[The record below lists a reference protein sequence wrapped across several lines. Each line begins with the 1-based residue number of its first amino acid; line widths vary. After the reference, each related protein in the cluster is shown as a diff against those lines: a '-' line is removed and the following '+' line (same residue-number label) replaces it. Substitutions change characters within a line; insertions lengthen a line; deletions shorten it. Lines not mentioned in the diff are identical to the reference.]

1 MKRLLNK
8 QQIALI
14 KQADEV
20 DGFGVDYMMPD
31 AGFSTTMY
39 SIPLGVLFN
48 DYQDKVYNDDI
59 TKKQYNSTISREWE
73 FEQPRD
79 NSEWALQQ

>member
-20 DGFGVDYMMPD
+20 DGFGVDYMMSD
-31 AGFSTTMY
+31 GGFSTTMY
-39 SIPLGVLFN
+39 SIPLGVLMII
-48 DYQDKVYNDDI
+48 KI
-59 TKKQYNSTISREWE
+59 KCIMII
-73 FEQPRD
+73 
-79 NSEWALQQ
+79 

>member
-48 DYQDKVYNDDI
+48 DYKDKVYNDDI
-59 TKKQYNSTISREWE
+59 TKKQYNSTISREWA

>member
-59 TKKQYNSTISREWE
+59 TKKQYNSTISREGA

>member
-48 DYQDKVYNDDI
+48 DYQDKVYNDNI
-59 TKKQYNSTISREWE
+59 TKKQYNSTISREWA